1 MNDNEEEKMN
11 ESLLV
16 KYESRKQQ
24 AVSGT
29 EKVREPVR
37 KRQSEGFQANQGL
50 GRKKKEKEKIM
61 TKIMLNQK
69 KSLC

>member
-1 MNDNEEEKMN
+1 M
-11 ESLLV
+11 LV
-16 KYESRKQQ
+16 KCESKKKQ

-29 EKVREPVR
+29 EKVRGPVR

-50 GRKKKEKEKIM
+50 GRKKKKKRKKKETM

-69 KSLC
+69 ESLC